1 MNNEQKNDTLATDTT
16 TPAQAVA
23 AIKADP
29 TSAKLVE
36 LQNAYKTGF
45 AAMAALTDI
54 GEQQAAMLSTFKI
67 QNEIKTEL
75 ANLKN
80 AEREEAANMA
90 RNARIGLLTD
100 LLAAHATKLKVDA
113 DKKSTDQERN
123 DANDVFMAASDVVKN
138 ELLAR
143 YPTSK
148 PAAKSADA
156 SDKPAGQRGATGA
169 EIIAQHVANL
179 ADGKTP
185 AESKAA
191 IVAGGHSRGTTG
203 AVVLAWEKEQGI
215 K

>member
-1 MNNEQKNDTLATDTT
+1 MNNEQKNDTLATDKT

-23 AIKADP
+23 AIKSEP
-29 TSAKLVE
+29 TSELLTK
-36 LQNAYKTGF
+36 LQNDYKIGF

-54 GEQQAAMLSTFKI
+54 TEQQAAMLATFKI

-90 RNARIGLLTD
+90 RNARIELVTD
-100 LLAAHATKLKVDA
+100 LLAAHAYKLKVDA
-113 DKKSTDQERN
+113 DKKSTDAERN
-123 DANDVFMAASDVVKN
+123 DANDMFNAASDVVKN

-148 PAAKSADA
+148 PAAKPADGT
-156 SDKPAGQRGATGA
+156 DKPAGARGATGA

>member
-1 MNNEQKNDTLATDTT
+1 MQNEQTHTSI
-16 TPAQAVA
+16 AQ
-23 AIKADP
+23 P
-29 TSAKLVE
+29 TSDKLVQ
-36 LQNAYKTGF
+36 LQNDYKTGF
-45 AAMAALTDI
+45 AAMALLTDI
-54 GEQQAAMLSTFKI
+54 SEQQAAMLSTFKI

-90 RNARIGLLTD
+90 RNARIQLVSD
-100 LLAAHATKLKVDA
+100 LLAAHANKLKIDA

-123 DANDVFMAASDVVKN
+123 DANDTFNAASDVVKN

-148 PAAKSADA
+148 PAGNVTA